1 MTVFCVL
8 FAVLLGSGLGT
19 VIPDD
24 GILEDVSGTIL
35 VRRGKRSY
43 DQIVLNASMEEEQ
56 VSISYGQMRL
66 REKEVIE
73 NELVSQQLTIPAG
86 FPSYVH
92 QNLLKSSH
100 PSFAAAASSGYVTDH
115 ATLFLADQLRL
126 EQHEVALK
134 ILLSEQLAQDQL
146 CDQDLALSACT
157 LFMSYRSNNGIC
169 NNLAKPFWGS
179 ILRPFRRVAP
189 PHYGNGVF
197 SFPTTKEGRPF
208 PNARLVSLRVNDIQP
223 NRESSLLSVLHM
235 TYGEFLNHDLTF
247 VPLNIGLDGKA
258 IPCCPETQGSGSG
271 DPIPHPECAQI
282 YIPTGDTFYSRF
294 NKTCLEFV
302 RSAPALRCKF
312 GHETFST
319 GPREQINEQTA
330 HIDGSQIYSSINI
343 IGNTLRTRTDG
354 LLTTQTIHGEEF
366 LPANLDTSNYCNKEE
381 KADKRQYCFMAGD
394 SRVNKHPL
402 LVLLHT
408 VWMRHHNHI
417 ASRLKN
423 INPSWNDEKLFQ
435 EARRIVG
442 AQLQHVTYNEYLPPI
457 FGDEISRKFKLKP
470 TKNRTQT
477 HIYGPKLNAA
487 ISAEFATAA
496 FRFRHSQIP
505 GHMERA
511 DNLGDISFT
520 ETSSA
525 YMDPFIMY
533 TKDAMPQL
541 LRGAVRQSATDVDL
555 FFSRQVAGKLYKGH
569 NMVGVDLVTD
579 NIQRGRDHGIASY
592 TALRNAC
599 RLSPITSFAD
609 LSGIMDD
616 EVIDTF
622 ENLYSD
628 VEDIELYVGGLAE
641 HPVEGGIVGPTFA
654 CILLDQFLRLKHG
667 DRFWYETEDDNA
679 KFTEGRICQ
688 KQHFVFLVSS
698 DAPLTVDYLLPE
710 YLCYASST
718 SLHYHSIAP
727 RHLWFHRWRNQRSI
741 ALYQRWT
748 LISGIT
754 NNTSA
759 GEKMAMMES
768 YDAQSF
774 AIFYP
779 SRLRRRDE
787 LIIMSHPTQ

>member
-1 MTVFCVL
+1 
-8 FAVLLGSGLGT
+8 
-19 VIPDD
+19 
-24 GILEDVSGTIL
+24 
-35 VRRGKRSY
+35 
-43 DQIVLNASMEEEQ
+43 
-56 VSISYGQMRL
+56 MRL

-312 GHETFST
+312 G
-319 GPREQINEQTA
+319 
-330 HIDGSQIYSSINI
+330 
-343 IGNTLRTRTDG
+343 
-354 LLTTQTIHGEEF
+354 
-366 LPANLDTSNYCNKEE
+366 
-381 KADKRQYCFMAGD
+381 D

-470 TKNRTQT
+470 SKNRTQT

-599 RLSPITSFAD
+599 HLSPITSFAD

-679 KFTEGRICQ
+679 KFTEEQLDEIYNTTLAGILCRAIPQLTEIQAEPMKIASTENPILPC
-688 KQHFVFLVSS
+688 SS
-698 DAPLTVDYLLPE
+698 FPE
-710 YLCYASST
+710 IDFNHWKEEL
-718 SLHYHSIAP
+718 
-727 RHLWFHRWRNQRSI
+727 
-741 ALYQRWT
+741 
-748 LISGIT
+748 
-754 NNTSA
+754 
-759 GEKMAMMES
+759 
-768 YDAQSF
+768 QS
-774 AIFYP
+774 
-779 SRLRRRDE
+779 
-787 LIIMSHPTQ
+787 